1 MWKLSIRICQ
11 MVNATR
17 EYMNTDA
24 DRVIRVGHS
33 PDPDDAFMFHA
44 LTTGI
49 ISTPGCVFEHVLLDI
64 ETLNKKAMN
73 CEYEVSAVSIHAY
86 PDISDDYALMN
97 CGASMG
103 EGYGPMLV
111 SNQDITLEEACKYP
125 IAIPGDKTSAHLAL
139 KLSCGDV
146 NVSIVPFD
154 EIIPRIESGEFLSGV
169 IIHEGQLTWSDHGLH
184 LLLDL
189 GIWWNTLTD
198 GLPLPLGGNVVRR
211 DLGHELCSQI
221 SEWVKQSIEYSISN
235 PKEALEYAQQW
246 GRGIDEETNSKFVQ
260 MYVNERTID
269 YGDDGRES
277 IRKFILQGQSIGMIR
292 DDFDVQ
298 SIDFI

>member
-1 MWKLSIRICQ
+1 
-11 MVNATR
+11 
-17 EYMNTDA
+17 MNIDS

-49 ISTPGCVFEHVLLDI
+49 ISTPGCTFEHVLLDI
-64 ETLNKKAMN
+64 ETLNEKAMN

-86 PDISDDYALMN
+86 PDIADQYALMN

-103 EGYGPMLV
+103 EGYGPMIV
-111 SNQDITLEEACKYP
+111 SKNDISLEEACNHP
-125 IAIPGDKTSAHLAL
+125 IAIPGNKTSAHLAL

-146 NVSIVPFD
+146 DVSIVPFD
-154 EIIPRIESGEFLSGV
+154 EIIPRIESGEFESGV
-169 IIHEGQLTWSDHGLH
+169 IIHEGQLTWRDHGLH
-184 LLLDL
+184 LLKDL

-221 SEWVKQSIEYSISN
+221 SQWVKESIEYSIDN
-235 PKEALEYAQQW
+235 PNDALEYAQQW
-246 GRGIDEETNSKFVQ
+246 GRGIDDETNSKFVQ
-260 MYVNERTID
+260 MYVNQRTID

-277 IRKFILQGQSIGMIR
+277 IRKFILKGQSIGMIR
-292 DDFDVQ
+292 HDFDVDC
-298 SIDFI
+298 IDFI